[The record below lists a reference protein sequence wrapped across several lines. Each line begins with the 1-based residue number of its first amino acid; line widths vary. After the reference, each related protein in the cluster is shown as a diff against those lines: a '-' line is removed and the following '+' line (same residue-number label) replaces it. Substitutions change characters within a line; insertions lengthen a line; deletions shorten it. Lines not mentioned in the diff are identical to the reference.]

1 MMFQS
6 EANYYEILDIR
17 PDASAQDVRNAY
29 LRLKASYRKDNP
41 ALYSVLDPGETE
53 DMISRIEEAFQILS
67 DPDARREYD
76 DRNGYADR
84 IERKIFA
91 IDGSSPTPATRS
103 PFDPTPPMEGGDE
116 SDMIAPATDFSELAS
131 RGDNV
136 VTGTN
141 AFALPT
147 QAPRERGSFLDTLPP
162 VGKPAAAVVAGPP
175 PVATTGFI
183 DRRQNPV
190 RRESDRAPGLAGPQV
205 DAVTAEISGETEW
218 RGSTLRRVR
227 ELRRYSLDDI
237 ASLTKISKN
246 HLLAIEE
253 EAFAKLPAPVF
264 VRGFL
269 LQIARTLKIPP
280 EPVAAAYLARLS
292 KRPGS

>member
-1 MMFQS
+1 MMFTG
-6 EANYYEILDIR
+6 EANFYEILEIR
-17 PDASAQDVRNAY
+17 PDASAQDIRNAY

-41 ALYSVLDPGETE
+41 ALYSVLDPSETE
-53 DMISRIEEAFQILS
+53 DMIAKIEESFQILS

-76 DRNGYADR
+76 ERNGFVDR

-91 IDGSSPTPATRS
+91 IDRGPPPGATA
-103 PFDPTPPMEGGDE
+103 PPMSSGDE
-116 SDMIAPATDFSELAS
+116 SDILVSPKTDFEGMA
-131 RGDNV
+131 
-136 VTGTN
+136 TGTG
-141 AFALPT
+141 AYSLPT
-147 QAPRERGSFLDTLPP
+147 QPPRETGSFLDTLPRAET
-162 VGKPAAAVVAGPP
+162 PAAPRAPNPAPSAG
-175 PVATTGFI
+175 GLI
-183 DRRQNPV
+183 DRRQSSPG
-190 RRESDRAPGLAGPQV
+190 RREADRASPFAGQHA
-205 DAVTAEISGETEW
+205 DAVAAEFIGEVEW

-269 LQIARTLKIPP
+269 LQVARTLKIPP
-280 EPVAAAYLARLS
+280 EPVATAYLARFA
-292 KRPGS
+292 KRPG